1 MRLQLGARQYPAER
15 SGEPTG
21 GHAPA
26 VVQRPGHRHGAATGR
41 GQLDLGGRGSA
52 ASAPAK
58 LYARARGFAFDGEAA
73 EVMQSEGTRVTV
85 QDTPVADA
93 WPGRFPGPRLSPD
106 VADLNTRAGGSRSVS
121 LPMVPRAGM
130 TKLVLGPIPS
140 QTATTVGVIE
150 DTHQAPWD
158 APLPSPLALAAGP
171 WTWCASDMEV
181 SAGDVPCR
189 PRSCGT
195 AHLAAGR

>member
-15 SGEPTG
+15 SGEPTSS
-21 GHAPA
+21 HAPA

-41 GQLDLGGRGSA
+41 GQRDLGGRGSG
-52 ASAPAK
+52 SVSPAK

-121 LPMVPRAGM
+121 LPNGPAGGYDETRTRPHPFANRHDSRRHRGHSSSAM
-130 TKLVLGPIPS
+130 GCSLAQPAGTGSRPMDLVR
-140 QTATTVGVIE
+140 Q
-150 DTHQAPWD
+150 
-158 APLPSPLALAAGP
+158 
-171 WTWCASDMEV
+171 
-181 SAGDVPCR
+181 
-189 PRSCGT
+189 
-195 AHLAAGR
+195 